1 MKLSEQEKYRP
12 LIEEKIAFL
21 KKALSET
28 DSTAAPVAP
37 DNAIGRLSRVDAMQ
51 QQQVALETRRQRE
64 HLLARLERA
73 LKLIADGEYG
83 TCPKCEEDIG
93 EKRLDALPDAI
104 FCISC
109 AEELERK

>member
-1 MKLSEQEKYRP
+1 MNLSEQEKYRP
-12 LIEEKIAFL
+12 VIEGKIAEL

-51 QQQVALETRRQRE
+51 QQQVALESRRRRQD
-64 HLLARLERA
+64 LLSRLERA
-73 LKLIADGEYG
+73 LKLINEGEYG
-83 TCPKCEEDIG
+83 TCPKCKEDIG
-93 EKRLDALPDAI
+93 EKRLNALPDAI

-109 AEELERK
+109 AADLERK

>member
-1 MKLSEQEKYRP
+1 MNSSEQEKYRP
-12 LIEEKIAFL
+12 IIEGMIADL

-51 QQQVALETRRQRE
+51 QQQMALESRRQRE
-64 HLLARLERA
+64 NHLSRLERA
-73 LKLIADGEYG
+73 LKLIDEGEYG

-93 EKRLDALPDAI
+93 EKRLNALPDAI

-109 AEELERK
+109 AEEIERK